1 MRQRLIA
8 LVALVAALALVM
20 WGLLSERL
28 SLGLLVVV
36 AVGALLGRV
45 VGLLLARSFHHR
57 GQAVREQSPP
67 RWRALGPGLG
77 GLGMLLT
84 LTGGAH
90 GLARLVVVVL
100 VVASLGFAL
109 IVLLWPRRQR

>member
-45 VGLLLARSFHHR
+45 VGLLLARGFHHE
-57 GQAVREQSPP
+57 AKP
-67 RWRALGPGLG
+67 
-77 GLGMLLT
+77 
-84 LTGGAH
+84 
-90 GLARLVVVVL
+90 
-100 VVASLGFAL
+100 
-109 IVLLWPRRQR
+109 